1 MSTHNIDVARAN
13 KAIILLDYLRD
24 NLPDTLT
31 QEPEAVAK
39 ALLAMGDPW
48 WEGTARRA
56 GVRVPSETTRRVVAE
71 LWVKRPPT
79 VADPFAGL
87 GSAS

>member
-1 MSTHNIDVARAN
+1 MSTHDIDVARAQ

-24 NLPDTLT
+24 NLPETLT

-48 WEGTARRA
+48 WEGTAQRA
-56 GVRVPSETTRRVVAE
+56 GVRVPSETTRQVVAE

-79 VADPFAGL
+79 VADPFEGL
-87 GSAS
+87 AS